1 MTNDQC
7 RSQGPVGS
15 IGHSSLVICHWSFG
29 HGAFPEPPPGGVFE
43 AELVPPT
50 IEHLPIE
57 ARYAFAR
64 HTWRRRH
71 KDLEPVEHAGT
82 LAGAYS
88 CQKMPQ
94 RKSIFLPGVCEDGI
108 QSKQASVRRAL

>member
-1 MTNDQC
+1 MTNDKC
-7 RSQGPVGS
+7 RSQGRVGS
-15 IGHSSLVICHWSFG
+15 IGHSSLVHSSLVHSSLVHSSLVICHWSFRVG
-29 HGAFPEPPPGGVFE
+29 GGAFPEPPPGGVFE

-82 LAGAYS
+82 LAGAY
-88 CQKMPQ
+88 P
-94 RKSIFLPGVCEDGI
+94 
-108 QSKQASVRRAL
+108 

>member
-1 MTNDQC
+1 MPFP
-7 RSQGPVGS
+7 RPGRFYWSFIIGS
-15 IGHSSLVICHWSFG
+15 FIIGSFIIGSFIIGHLSLVICHWSFG
-29 HGAFPEPPPGGVFE
+29 GGGGAFPEPPPGGVFE

-82 LAGAYS
+82 LAGAY
-88 CQKMPQ
+88 P
-94 RKSIFLPGVCEDGI
+94 
-108 QSKQASVRRAL
+108 